1 MAGYIIAL
9 HLLSIVLVAKTD
21 FVPKLKVKFGMSAVL
36 DPNPHFQRM
45 VTYHR
50 WMDELV
56 PENSVVFLGDSITQ
70 GLATAAVAPYTINY
84 GIGGE
89 DATQLLEAIPSYR
102 SLTRASAVVLAIGI
116 NDLGHGKK
124 EGLKDRYRRIADAI
138 PLEKTLIWSSVMP
151 AKSAKIS
158 SADIVETNRTIK
170 TMCEERRNCIFVDT
184 WSFLADANGLMISR
198 YFLDDGVHLTPDGYR
213 QWISAL
219 KQAMYHVPATQMQRD
234 SPPVKGPLS
243 QYVGREE

>member
-1 MAGYIIAL
+1 
-9 HLLSIVLVAKTD
+9 
-21 FVPKLKVKFGMSAVL
+21 MSAVL